1 MNRER
6 SVIKGRLFRVSLLA
20 MLLALLTVVLAPFTV
35 SHCVR
40 LWVWWAARQEGLTV
54 SIDKIDQ
61 CRFEFQA
68 YPSAHGRP
76 HYSRSFDS
84 GIACAAAPHKSKLA
98 GA

>member
-54 SIDKIDQ
+54 SIDKIDTP
-61 CRFEFQA
+61 FL
-68 YPSAHGRP
+68 RP
-76 HYSRSFDS
+76 AS
-84 GIACAAAPHKSKLA
+84 I
-98 GA
+98 